1 MGAVAACALAV
12 SWRIGNKSMWLDE
25 SLSFHWSRLSPG
37 QLLHQASVREP
48 NMNLYYLM
56 LKGWRVLGDSEAA
69 MRSLSAVAAVSC
81 VTLLFIV
88 GRRLLGA
95 RTALVA
101 AVLLSVHGF
110 LLQHAQQVRGYTFG
124 VLVVLA
130 ASYCFVAGIERPAV
144 LPWVSYGLLMGVAAY
159 VHLFALF
166 VPIAHGVSVLALP
179 ERRRPWLHMLVAGA
193 AMSLLVSPL
202 LYWSARSGGLDWV
215 QSPTPGAVKDLVRS
229 MAGGDGG
236 LLLLL
241 VIAPAWLLGCARAAR
256 AWKERT
262 HSEEMAWRHAFV
274 VSWLAVPPGLMLAV
288 SLLRPIF
295 VPRYAIFSLPAA
307 VLLAAAGLCSLR
319 SRPVFVVAMTAALVL
334 SFRSLAL
341 TYRAQPIEDW
351 RSAERYVASH
361 LREGD
366 AVLFSPPYVRYPF
379 EYYAL
384 QGGPPRADLPLQAQ
398 AEHEEVVEQTRRE
411 EHRRVWL
418 VVSQEAGERSRTGQ
432 EVTDTL
438 ARRGTVVD
446 EQGFTEVRV
455 VLYDMGEDPQ
465 RRGPGTSP

>member
-1 MGAVAACALAV
+1 
-12 SWRIGNKSMWLDE
+12 MWLDE

-56 LKGWRVLGDSEAA
+56 LKGWRVFGDSEAA
-69 MRSLSAVAAVSC
+69 LRSLSALAAVSC
-81 VTLLFIV
+81 VPLLFVV

-124 VLVVLA
+124 VLVVLV
-130 ASYCFVAGIERPAV
+130 ASYCFAAGIERPAV
-144 LPWVSYGLLMGVAAY
+144 LPWLSYGLLMGVAAY

-166 VPIAHGVSVLALP
+166 VLIAHGVSVLALP
-179 ERRRPWLHMLVAGA
+179 EERRPWRHMLVAGTA
-193 AMSLLVSPL
+193 LSLSVSPL
-202 LYWSARSGGLDWV
+202 LYWSERTGGLDWV
-215 QSPTPGAVKDLVRS
+215 QSPTPGAIKDLVRS
-229 MAGGDGG
+229 MAGGEGG

-274 VSWLAVPPGLMLAV
+274 VSWLVVPPGLMLAV
-288 SLLRPIF
+288 SLFRPIF

-307 VLLAAAGLCSLR
+307 VLLAAAGLCALR
-319 SRPVFVVAMTAALVL
+319 SRPVFFVATTAAIVL
-334 SFRSLAL
+334 SFLSLAL
-341 TYRAQPIEDW
+341 TYRARPIEDW
-351 RSAERYVASH
+351 RSAERYVASQE
-361 LREGD
+361 RDGD

-384 QGGPPRADLPLQAQ
+384 RRGPSGAELPVGAQ
-398 AEHEEVVEQTRRE
+398 AEHQEVVEQARRE
-411 EHRRVWL
+411 THRRVWL
-418 VVSQEAGERSRTGQ
+418 VVSQDAGERSPTGQ

-438 ARRGTVVD
+438 GRRGALVD
-446 EQGFTEVRV
+446 ERVFTEVRV
-455 VLYDMGEDPQ
+455 VLYELDGDTQ
-465 RRGPGTSP
+465 RRVPG